1 MELTLYRKH
10 DHIDD
15 PPEGSIYVADSYEE
29 PWLTM
34 VPVTV
39 DFEAAGR
46 AAWFVVARV
55 EGLIDEGLQWDDLV
69 ASDSQSFWVGVGKAA
84 VAAAIAAPN

>member
-1 MELTLYRKH
+1 MTLYRKC

-34 VPVTV
+34 VPVDLIEAKNQAWEVLSRWRDKPTCDDETLAAMIAKTV
-39 DFEAAGR
+39 FA
-46 AAWFVVARV
+46 
-55 EGLIDEGLQWDDLV
+55 DER
-69 ASDSQSFWVGVGKAA
+69 
-84 VAAAIAAPN
+84 